1 MSSLHV
7 WQRDAPLIATCECGA
22 RISPRYAAGMR
33 ECSECVRARRK
44 AAERAAEVEAVDDFD
59 LRVRRITSGASYA

>member
-7 WQRDAPLIATCECGA
+7 WRRDAPLIATCECGSTIA
-22 RISPRYAAGMR
+22 PRYMAGSTT
-33 ECSECVRARRK
+33 CSDCVRARRK
-44 AAERAAEVEAVDDFD
+44 AAERAAEVEVDAFE